1 MPSPLIKSFGRA
13 FAHGIW
19 GELTDR
25 VVELCSAGVTVLF
38 LLLSSHFSWGE
49 LIEHRHKAFVAVV
62 WLVSALITYHA
73 FRAAY
78 VVSSGIGR
86 QERAVIGAREYS
98 RIVAPS
104 GEPIPIA
111 ADATTHYFRKVK
123 LYGIASCLAALAFIV
138 SYCVWADLPVR
149 LESVGNLSFYEAPHI
164 PLEYSVDFGTDV
176 IRISAENLNEQFP
189 FSRFLEIAGGV
200 PLSIYISDSGEM
212 KVSTV
217 LYDRTAPEVGARMVN
232 NEFTVL
238 NHNWD
243 RNWDNGAFE
252 VVDEER
258 NPIFQIERTRPD
270 YIKIR
275 GIFRTSTGQVIAS
288 TDKDLEI
295 GPSKFP
301 MLERLFQYPS
311 AGRLHL
317 RK

>member
-1 MPSPLIKSFGRA
+1 
-13 FAHGIW
+13 
-19 GELTDR
+19 
-25 VVELCSAGVTVLF
+25 
-38 LLLSSHFSWGE
+38 
-49 LIEHRHKAFVAVV
+49 
-62 WLVSALITYHA
+62 
-73 FRAAY
+73 
-78 VVSSGIGR
+78 
-86 QERAVIGAREYS
+86 
-98 RIVAPS
+98 
-104 GEPIPIA
+104 
-111 ADATTHYFRKVK
+111 
-123 LYGIASCLAALAFIV
+123 
-138 SYCVWADLPVR
+138 
-149 LESVGNLSFYEAPHI
+149 VGNLSFYEAPHI